1 MARIITKFKY
11 LKPDERNHF
20 GGYAEY
26 IATREGVEK
35 IDESKRNA
43 PATNKQKQLIKKI
56 LSDFP
61 DSKSSLEYEDYL
73 KEKTVGAASEF
84 ITRALEENADEMLH
98 TKTYADYIATRPRAE
113 RFGSHGLFTDDGV
126 AVDLKKV
133 SDELNAHTG
142 NVWTAI
148 VSLRREDAERLG
160 FENGSRWRDML
171 RSQAQTLSENL
182 RIPMS
187 NLRWFAAF
195 HNESHHPHIHL
206 IAYSTNPNEGYLSEK
221 GVMALRSSFAKD
233 IFAQDLL
240 CEYKKQ
246 TEHRDALKVQSREVL
261 AELIAKINGGTYD
274 NPQVEDLLQAL
285 AKRLAVTNGK
295 KQYGYLR
302 KDIKEIINNIVDDL
316 GKDERIAALYDLW
329 YESKET
335 ALKVYSESQPERLP
349 LSQNKEFKSVKNIVI
364 AEAMKL
370 NLPTDEIEETDEP
383 TEPDREPTVEE
394 TESPDPPPP
403 PMDEYERTVADA
415 NKGNKWS
422 QYRAAKFMLDRDGDH
437 YDPKKAVEYLT
448 KSAKQGYTVAKY
460 MLGKLYLRGEDV
472 PKQMLH
478 ALHWLESAVKD
489 DNQYAE
495 YLLGKTFL
503 KGVDVERDTDRAE
516 SLLRR
521 SSEQGNK
528 YAAYTLGKAYL
539 DGDILAQN
547 IDEAVRLL
555 NLSASKGFA
564 PAQFILGRLLYKG
577 EVVPKDIKKSVEW
590 LDRAAAQKNLY
601 AAYLAGKIYLTE
613 DAVKNVQKAIHS
625 FKIAAENGNDYA
637 EYQLGKIYL
646 YGKDIPRDT
655 DKAMHYLHLAAEH
668 GNQYAAQLIHSIRV
682 NGNWTA
688 ALASL
693 RLLGHM
699 ARVIQNGW
707 RMSAEAEKTASTASC
722 AERSKKRNRLTDSN
736 NSTGRLHIHFM
747 RNLLFERRNS
757 CQPNT
762 FTLQPGKRKRLGRQ
776 TWSHSC
782 KARANAS
789 NAPAR
794 NMCGVTAQKRL
805 RSEEI
810 CGFINMNAS
819 VATPLTSSV
828 DFITWTFRRPSIF
841 CLAITAAPFRKPS
854 RSSESRQSRSPFRRK
869 MIICGVCMPI
879 CLTAEG

>member
-1 MARIITKFKY
+1 MARLITKFKY
-11 LKPDERNHF
+11 LKPEDRKNV

-26 IATREGVEK
+26 IATREGAEK
-35 IDESKRNA
+35 IDESRKFA
-43 PATNKQKQLIKKI
+43 PATDKQRRLIQKI
-56 LSDFP
+56 LADFP

-73 KEKTVGAASEF
+73 KDKTIVTASEF
-84 ITRALEENADEMLH
+84 ITRMLEENADEMMH

-126 AVDLKKV
+126 AVDLQKV

-160 FENGSRWRDML
+160 YDNGSRWRDML
-171 RSQAQTLSENL
+171 RSQTQTLSENL
-182 RIPMS
+182 KIPMS

-246 TEHRDALKVQSREVL
+246 TEHRDALKAQSREVL

-274 NPQVEDLLQAL
+274 NPTVENLLQAL

-335 ALKVYSESQPERLP
+335 ALTVYSESQPERLP
-349 LSQNKEFKSVKNIVI
+349 LSQNKEFKSVKNMVI

-370 NLPTDEIEETDEP
+370 NLPTDDIEEPEP
-383 TEPDREPTVEE
+383 TEPEYELTAEE

-403 PMDEYERTVADA
+403 PIDEYERTVADA
-415 NKGNKWS
+415 DKGNKWS
-422 QYRAAKFMLDRDGDH
+422 QYRAAKFMLNRDGDR

-448 KSAKQGYTVAKY
+448 RSAKQGYTVAKY

-478 ALHWLESAVKD
+478 ALHWLESAVQD

-503 KGVDVERDTDRAE
+503 KGEDIERDTERAE

-521 SSEQGNK
+521 SAEQGNK
-528 YAAYTLGKAYL
+528 YAAYSLGKAYL

-547 IDEAVRLL
+547 INEAMRLL
-555 NLSASKGFA
+555 NLSASKDFA
-564 PAQFILGRLLYKG
+564 PTQFILGRLLYKG
-577 EVVPKDIKKSVEW
+577 EVIPKDIKKAIEW
-590 LDRAAAQKNLY
+590 LDRAAGQKNPY

-613 DAVKNVQKAIHS
+613 DAVKDIQKAIRS

-655 DKAMHYLHLAAEH
+655 DKAMYYIHLAAEH

-688 ALASL
+688 AIASL
-693 RLLGHM
+693 RLFGHI
-699 ARVIQNGW
+699 ARII
-707 RMSAEAEKTASTASC
+707 K
-722 AERSKKRNRLTDSN
+722 NRIED
-736 NSTGRLHIHFM
+736 
-747 RNLLFERRNS
+747 
-757 CQPNT
+757 
-762 FTLQPGKRKRLGRQ
+762 KRKGGGTDRKSLRKIEEKKQAQGLRQ
-776 TWSHSC
+776 
-782 KARANAS
+782 
-789 NAPAR
+789 
-794 NMCGVTAQKRL
+794 G
-805 RSEEI
+805 
-810 CGFINMNAS
+810 
-819 VATPLTSSV
+819 
-828 DFITWTFRRPSIF
+828 
-841 CLAITAAPFRKPS
+841 
-854 RSSESRQSRSPFRRK
+854 
-869 MIICGVCMPI
+869 
-879 CLTAEG
+879 

>member
-1 MARIITKFKY
+1 MARLITKFKY

-73 KEKTVGAASEF
+73 KDKTIGAASEF
-84 ITRALEENADEMLH
+84 ITRMFEENADEMMH

-160 FENGSRWRDML
+160 FDNGSRWRDML

-206 IAYSTNPNEGYLSEK
+206 IAYSINPNEGYLSEK

-274 NPQVEDLLQAL
+274 NPQVEDMLQAL

-302 KDIKEIINNIVDDL
+302 KDIKEIINSIVDEL

-329 YESKET
+329 YESRET

-349 LSQNKEFKSVKNIVI
+349 LSQNKEFKFVKNLVI
-364 AEAMKL
+364 NEAMKL
-370 NLPTDEIEETDEP
+370 NLPTDDIEEPEP
-383 TEPDREPTVEE
+383 TEPEYEPTSEE
-394 TESPDPPPP
+394 IEGEDVPQEDSAPP
-403 PMDEYERTVADA
+403 
-415 NKGNKWS
+415 NKW
-422 QYRAAKFMLDRDGDH
+422 QLYRMAKEHLDRDGDC
-437 YDPKKAVEYLT
+437 YDPRKAVEYLT

-478 ALHWLESAVKD
+478 ALHWLESAVQD

-503 KGVDVERDTDRAE
+503 NGEDMERDTERAE

-521 SSEQGNK
+521 SAEQGNK

-539 DGDILAQN
+539 DGDILAQS

-577 EVVPKDIKKSVEW
+577 EVTPKDIRQAVRW
-590 LDRAAAQKNLY
+590 LDRAAGQKNPY

-613 DAVKNVQKAIHS
+613 DAVKDIQKAIRS
-625 FKIAAENGNDYA
+625 FKIAAENGNNYA

-646 YGKDIPRDT
+646 YGKDVPRDT
-655 DKAMHYLHLAAEH
+655 DTAMYYLQLAAEH
-668 GNQYAAQLIHSIRV
+668 GNQYAAQFIHSIKV

-693 RLLGHM
+693 RLLGHI
-699 ARVIQNGW
+699 ARIIKS
-707 RMSAEAEKTASTASC
+707 RIE
-722 AERSKKRNRLTDSN
+722 D
-736 NSTGRLHIHFM
+736 
-747 RNLLFERRNS
+747 
-757 CQPNT
+757 
-762 FTLQPGKRKRLGRQ
+762 KRKGSGTDRKLLRKIEEKKQ
-776 TWSHSC
+776 
-782 KARANAS
+782 
-789 NAPAR
+789 
-794 NMCGVTAQKRL
+794 AQGLK
-805 RSEEI
+805 
-810 CGFINMNAS
+810 
-819 VATPLTSSV
+819 
-828 DFITWTFRRPSIF
+828 
-841 CLAITAAPFRKPS
+841 
-854 RSSESRQSRSPFRRK
+854 Q
-869 MIICGVCMPI
+869 
-879 CLTAEG
+879 

>member
-1 MARIITKFKY
+1 MARLITKFKY
-11 LKPDERNHF
+11 LKPEDRKNV

-26 IATREGVEK
+26 IATREGIEK

-43 PATNKQKQLIKKI
+43 PATEKQRRLIQKI

-61 DSKSSLEYEDYL
+61 DSRSSLEYVDYL

-84 ITRALEENADEMLH
+84 ITRMLEENADEMIH

-126 AVDLKKV
+126 AVDLQKV
-133 SDELNAHTG
+133 SDELNTHTG

-160 FENGSRWRDML
+160 YDNGSRWRDML
-171 RSQAQTLSENL
+171 RSQTQTLSENL

-206 IAYSTNPNEGYLSEK
+206 IAYSTDPNEGYLSEK

-246 TEHRDALKVQSREVL
+246 TEHRDALKAQSREVL

-274 NPQVEDLLQAL
+274 NPTVENLLQAL

-335 ALKVYSESQPERLP
+335 ALTVYSESQPERLP
-349 LSQNKEFKSVKNIVI
+349 LSQNKEFKSVKNMVI

-370 NLPTDEIEETDEP
+370 NLPTDDIEEPEP
-383 TEPDREPTVEE
+383 TEPEYELTAEE

-415 NKGNKWS
+415 DKGNKWS

-448 KSAKQGYTVAKY
+448 RSAKQGYTVAKY

-478 ALHWLESAVKD
+478 ALHWLESAVQD

-503 KGVDVERDTDRAE
+503 KGEDIERDTERAE

-521 SSEQGNK
+521 SAEQGNK
-528 YAAYTLGKAYL
+528 YAAYSLGKAYL

-547 IDEAVRLL
+547 INEAMRLL
-555 NLSASKGFA
+555 NLSASKDFA
-564 PAQFILGRLLYKG
+564 PTQFILGRLLYKG
-577 EVVPKDIKKSVEW
+577 EVVPEDIRQAVRW
-590 LDRAAAQKNLY
+590 LDRAAAQKNPY

-613 DAVKNVQKAIHS
+613 DEVKDIQKAIRS

-655 DKAMHYLHLAAEH
+655 DKAMYYIHLAAEH

-688 ALASL
+688 AIASL
-693 RLLGHM
+693 RLFGHI
-699 ARVIQNGW
+699 ARII
-707 RMSAEAEKTASTASC
+707 K
-722 AERSKKRNRLTDSN
+722 NRIED
-736 NSTGRLHIHFM
+736 
-747 RNLLFERRNS
+747 
-757 CQPNT
+757 
-762 FTLQPGKRKRLGRQ
+762 KRKGGGTDRKSLRKIEEKKQAQGLRQ
-776 TWSHSC
+776 
-782 KARANAS
+782 
-789 NAPAR
+789 
-794 NMCGVTAQKRL
+794 G
-805 RSEEI
+805 
-810 CGFINMNAS
+810 
-819 VATPLTSSV
+819 
-828 DFITWTFRRPSIF
+828 
-841 CLAITAAPFRKPS
+841 
-854 RSSESRQSRSPFRRK
+854 
-869 MIICGVCMPI
+869 
-879 CLTAEG
+879 

>member
-1 MARIITKFKY
+1 MARLITKFKY

-35 IDESKRNA
+35 IDKSKRNA

-73 KEKTVGAASEF
+73 KEKTVGTASEF
-84 ITRALEENADEMLH
+84 ITRMLEENADEMMH

-160 FENGSRWRDML
+160 YDNGSRWRDML
-171 RSQAQTLSENL
+171 RSQTQALSENL
-182 RIPMS
+182 KIPMS
-187 NLRWFAAF
+187 HLRWFAAF

-221 GVMALRSSFAKD
+221 GVMSLRSSFAKD
-233 IFAQDLL
+233 IFAQDLF

-302 KDIKEIINNIVDDL
+302 KDIKEIINNIVDEL

-335 ALKVYSESQPERLP
+335 AHKVYGESQPERLP
-349 LSQNKEFKSVKNIVI
+349 LSQNKEFKSVKNLVI
-364 AEAMKL
+364 SEAMKL
-370 NLPTDEIEETDEP
+370 NLPADGIEEPEPIEPDDEP
-383 TEPDREPTVEE
+383 SDEE
-394 TESPDPPPP
+394 IESPDVPQEDADPP
-403 PMDEYERTVADA
+403 
-415 NKGNKWS
+415 NKW
-422 QYRAAKFMLDRDGDH
+422 QLYRMAKEHLDRDGDS
-437 YDPKKAVEYLT
+437 YDPRKAVEYLT
-448 KSAKQGYTVAKY
+448 QSAKQGYTVAKY
-460 MLGKLYLRGEDV
+460 MLGKLYLKGEDV

-478 ALHWLESAVKD
+478 ALHWLESAVQD

-503 KGVDVERDTDRAE
+503 KGEDIERDTERAE

-521 SSEQGNK
+521 SAEQGNK

-555 NLSASKGFA
+555 NLSASKNFA

-577 EVVPKDIKKSVEW
+577 EVIPKDIRQAVRW
-590 LDRAAAQKNLY
+590 LDRAAAQKNPY
-601 AAYLAGKIYLTE
+601 AAHLAGKIYLTE
-613 DAVKNVQKAIHS
+613 DEVKDIQKAIRS
-625 FKIAAENGNDYA
+625 FIVAAENGNDYA

-655 DKAMHYLHLAAEH
+655 DKAMYYLHLAAEH

-688 ALASL
+688 AIASL
-693 RLLGHM
+693 RLFGHI
-699 ARVIQNGW
+699 ARII
-707 RMSAEAEKTASTASC
+707 K
-722 AERSKKRNRLTDSN
+722 NRIED
-736 NSTGRLHIHFM
+736 
-747 RNLLFERRNS
+747 
-757 CQPNT
+757 
-762 FTLQPGKRKRLGRQ
+762 KRKGGGIDRKLLRKIEEKKQAQGLRQ
-776 TWSHSC
+776 
-782 KARANAS
+782 
-789 NAPAR
+789 
-794 NMCGVTAQKRL
+794 G
-805 RSEEI
+805 
-810 CGFINMNAS
+810 
-819 VATPLTSSV
+819 
-828 DFITWTFRRPSIF
+828 
-841 CLAITAAPFRKPS
+841 
-854 RSSESRQSRSPFRRK
+854 
-869 MIICGVCMPI
+869 
-879 CLTAEG
+879 

>member
-1 MARIITKFKY
+1 MARLITKFKY

-73 KEKTVGAASEF
+73 KDKTIGAASEF
-84 ITRALEENADEMLH
+84 ITRMFEENADEMMH

-160 FENGSRWRDML
+160 FDNGSQWRDML

-206 IAYSTNPNEGYLSEK
+206 IAYSINPNEGYLSEK

-274 NPQVEDLLQAL
+274 NPQVEDMLQAL

-302 KDIKEIINNIVDDL
+302 KDIKEIINSIVDEL

-349 LSQNKEFKSVKNIVI
+349 LSQNKEFKFVKNLVI
-364 AEAMKL
+364 NEAMKL
-370 NLPTDEIEETDEP
+370 NLPTDDIEEPEP
-383 TEPDREPTVEE
+383 TEPEYEPTSEE
-394 TESPDPPPP
+394 IEGEDVPQEDSAPP
-403 PMDEYERTVADA
+403 
-415 NKGNKWS
+415 NKW
-422 QYRAAKFMLDRDGDH
+422 QLYRMAKEHLDRDGDC
-437 YDPKKAVEYLT
+437 YDPRKAVEYLT

-478 ALHWLESAVKD
+478 ALHWLESAVQD

-503 KGVDVERDTDRAE
+503 NGEDMERDTERAE

-521 SSEQGNK
+521 SAEQGNK

-539 DGDILAQN
+539 DGDILAQS

-577 EVVPKDIKKSVEW
+577 EVTPKDIRQAVRW
-590 LDRAAAQKNLY
+590 LDRAAGQKNPY

-613 DAVKNVQKAIHS
+613 DAVKDIQKAIRS
-625 FKIAAENGNDYA
+625 FKIAAENGNNYA

-646 YGKDIPRDT
+646 YGKDVPRDT
-655 DKAMHYLHLAAEH
+655 DTAMYYLQLAAEH
-668 GNQYAAQLIHSIRV
+668 GNQYAAQFIHSIKV

-693 RLLGHM
+693 RLLGHI
-699 ARVIQNGW
+699 ARIIKS
-707 RMSAEAEKTASTASC
+707 RIE
-722 AERSKKRNRLTDSN
+722 D
-736 NSTGRLHIHFM
+736 
-747 RNLLFERRNS
+747 
-757 CQPNT
+757 
-762 FTLQPGKRKRLGRQ
+762 KRKGSGTDRKLLRKIEEKKQ
-776 TWSHSC
+776 
-782 KARANAS
+782 
-789 NAPAR
+789 
-794 NMCGVTAQKRL
+794 AQGLK
-805 RSEEI
+805 
-810 CGFINMNAS
+810 
-819 VATPLTSSV
+819 
-828 DFITWTFRRPSIF
+828 
-841 CLAITAAPFRKPS
+841 
-854 RSSESRQSRSPFRRK
+854 Q
-869 MIICGVCMPI
+869 
-879 CLTAEG
+879 

>member
-1 MARIITKFKY
+1 MARLITKFKY
-11 LKPDERNHF
+11 LKPEDRKNI

-35 IDESKRNA
+35 IDESRKFA

-61 DSKSSLEYEDYL
+61 DSRSSLEYEDYL
-73 KEKTVGAASEF
+73 KDKTIGTASEF
-84 ITRALEENADEMLH
+84 ITRVLEENADEMMH
-98 TKTYADYIATRPRAE
+98 TTTYADYIATRPRVE
-113 RFGSHGLFTDDGV
+113 RIGSHGLFTDDGV
-126 AVDLKKV
+126 AVDLQKV

-160 FENGSRWRDML
+160 YDNGSRWRDML
-171 RSQAQTLSENL
+171 RSQTQTLSENMK
-182 RIPMS
+182 IPMS

-195 HNESHHPHIHL
+195 HNEGYHPHVHMIV
-206 IAYSTNPNEGYLSEK
+206 YSTDPTEGYLSEK
-221 GVMALRSSFAKD
+221 GLMALRSSFAKD

-261 AELIAKINGGTYD
+261 AELIAKINSGTYD

-302 KDIKEIINNIVDDL
+302 KDIKEIINSIVDEL

-335 ALKVYSESQPERLP
+335 ALKVYTESRPERLP
-349 LSQNKEFKSVKNIVI
+349 LSQNKEFKSVKNMVI

-370 NLPTDEIEETDEP
+370 NLPTDEVEETDEP

-403 PMDEYERTVADA
+403 MDEYETTVADA
-415 NKGNKWS
+415 DKGNRWA
-422 QYRAAKFMLDRDGDH
+422 QYRAAKFMLDRYGDH

-448 KSAKQGYTVAKY
+448 RSAKQGYTVAKY
-460 MLGKLYLRGEDV
+460 MLGKLYLKGEDV

-489 DNQYAE
+489 DNPYAE

-503 KGVDVERDTDRAE
+503 KGVDIERDTERAE

-521 SSEQGNK
+521 SAEQGNK

-539 DGDILAQN
+539 DGDVLAQS

-577 EVVPKDIKKSVEW
+577 EVVPKDIKKVAEW
-590 LDRAAAQKNLY
+590 LDRAAAQKNPY

-613 DAVKNVQKAIHS
+613 DEVKNIQKAIRS
-625 FKIAAENGNDYA
+625 FKIAAENGNYFA

-646 YGKDIPRDT
+646 YGKDVPRDT
-655 DKAMHYLHLAAEH
+655 DTAMYYLQLAAEH

-688 ALASL
+688 AIASL
-693 RLLGHM
+693 RLFGHI
-699 ARVIQNGW
+699 ARII
-707 RMSAEAEKTASTASC
+707 K
-722 AERSKKRNRLTDSN
+722 NRIED
-736 NSTGRLHIHFM
+736 
-747 RNLLFERRNS
+747 
-757 CQPNT
+757 
-762 FTLQPGKRKRLGRQ
+762 KRKGGGTDRKLLRKIEEKKQ
-776 TWSHSC
+776 
-782 KARANAS
+782 
-789 NAPAR
+789 
-794 NMCGVTAQKRL
+794 AQGLK
-805 RSEEI
+805 
-810 CGFINMNAS
+810 
-819 VATPLTSSV
+819 
-828 DFITWTFRRPSIF
+828 
-841 CLAITAAPFRKPS
+841 
-854 RSSESRQSRSPFRRK
+854 Q
-869 MIICGVCMPI
+869 
-879 CLTAEG
+879 

>member
-1 MARIITKFKY
+1 MARLITKFKY

-73 KEKTVGAASEF
+73 KDKTIGAASEF
-84 ITRALEENADEMLH
+84 ITRMFEENADEMMH

-160 FENGSRWRDML
+160 FDNGSRWRDML

-206 IAYSTNPNEGYLSEK
+206 IAYSINPNEGYLSEK

-302 KDIKEIINNIVDDL
+302 KDIKEIINSIVDEL

-349 LSQNKEFKSVKNIVI
+349 LSQNKEFKFVKNLVI
-364 AEAMKL
+364 NEAMKL
-370 NLPTDEIEETDEP
+370 NLPTDDIEEPEP
-383 TEPDREPTVEE
+383 TEPEYEPTSEE
-394 TESPDPPPP
+394 IEGEDVPQEDSAPP
-403 PMDEYERTVADA
+403 
-415 NKGNKWS
+415 NKW
-422 QYRAAKFMLDRDGDH
+422 QLYRMAKEHLDRDGDC
-437 YDPKKAVEYLT
+437 YDPRKAVEYLT

-478 ALHWLESAVKD
+478 ALHWLESAVQD

-503 KGVDVERDTDRAE
+503 NGEDMERDTERAE

-521 SSEQGNK
+521 SAEQGNK

-539 DGDILAQN
+539 DGDILAQS

-577 EVVPKDIKKSVEW
+577 EVTPKDIRQAVRW
-590 LDRAAAQKNLY
+590 LDRAAGQKNPY

-613 DAVKNVQKAIHS
+613 DAVKDIQKAIRS
-625 FKIAAENGNDYA
+625 FKIAAENGNNYA

-646 YGKDIPRDT
+646 YGKDVPRDT
-655 DKAMHYLHLAAEH
+655 DTAMYYLQLAAEH
-668 GNQYAAQLIHSIRV
+668 GNQYAAQFIHSIKV

-693 RLLGHM
+693 RLLGHI
-699 ARVIQNGW
+699 ARIIKS
-707 RMSAEAEKTASTASC
+707 RIE
-722 AERSKKRNRLTDSN
+722 D
-736 NSTGRLHIHFM
+736 
-747 RNLLFERRNS
+747 
-757 CQPNT
+757 
-762 FTLQPGKRKRLGRQ
+762 KRKGSGTDRKLLRKIEEKKQ
-776 TWSHSC
+776 
-782 KARANAS
+782 
-789 NAPAR
+789 
-794 NMCGVTAQKRL
+794 AQGLK
-805 RSEEI
+805 
-810 CGFINMNAS
+810 
-819 VATPLTSSV
+819 
-828 DFITWTFRRPSIF
+828 
-841 CLAITAAPFRKPS
+841 
-854 RSSESRQSRSPFRRK
+854 Q
-869 MIICGVCMPI
+869 
-879 CLTAEG
+879 

>member
-1 MARIITKFKY
+1 MARLITKFKY
-11 LKPDERNHF
+11 LKPEDRKNV

-35 IDESKRNA
+35 IDESRKFA

-61 DSKSSLEYEDYL
+61 DSKSSLEYVDYL

-84 ITRALEENADEMLH
+84 ITRMLEENADEMIH

-126 AVDLKKV
+126 AVDLQKV
-133 SDELNAHTG
+133 SDELNTHTG

-160 FENGSRWRDML
+160 YDNGSRWRDML
-171 RSQAQTLSENL
+171 RSQTQTLSENL

-206 IAYSTNPNEGYLSEK
+206 IAYSTDPNEGYLSEK

-246 TEHRDALKVQSREVL
+246 TEHRDALKAQSREVL

-274 NPQVEDLLQAL
+274 NPTVENLLQAL

-335 ALKVYSESQPERLP
+335 ALTVYSESQPERLP
-349 LSQNKEFKSVKNIVI
+349 LSQNKEFKSVKNMVI

-370 NLPTDEIEETDEP
+370 NLPTDDIEEPEP
-383 TEPDREPTVEE
+383 TEPEYELTAEE

-403 PMDEYERTVADA
+403 PIDEYERTVADA
-415 NKGNKWS
+415 DKGNKWS
-422 QYRAAKFMLDRDGDH
+422 QYRAANFMLNRDGDR

-448 KSAKQGYTVAKY
+448 RSAKQGYTVAKY

-478 ALHWLESAVKD
+478 ALHWLESAVQD

-503 KGVDVERDTDRAE
+503 KGEDIERDTERAE

-521 SSEQGNK
+521 SAEQGNK
-528 YAAYTLGKAYL
+528 YAAYSLGKAYL

-547 IDEAVRLL
+547 INEAMRLL
-555 NLSASKGFA
+555 NLSASKDFA
-564 PAQFILGRLLYKG
+564 PTQFILGRLLYKG
-577 EVVPKDIKKSVEW
+577 EVIPKDIKKAIEW
-590 LDRAAAQKNLY
+590 LDRAAGQKNPY

-613 DAVKNVQKAIHS
+613 DAVKDIQKAIRS

-655 DKAMHYLHLAAEH
+655 DKAMYYIHLAAEH

-688 ALASL
+688 AIASL
-693 RLLGHM
+693 RLFGHI
-699 ARVIQNGW
+699 ARII
-707 RMSAEAEKTASTASC
+707 K
-722 AERSKKRNRLTDSN
+722 NRIED
-736 NSTGRLHIHFM
+736 
-747 RNLLFERRNS
+747 
-757 CQPNT
+757 
-762 FTLQPGKRKRLGRQ
+762 KRKGGGTDRKSLRKIEEKKQAQGLRQ
-776 TWSHSC
+776 
-782 KARANAS
+782 
-789 NAPAR
+789 
-794 NMCGVTAQKRL
+794 G
-805 RSEEI
+805 
-810 CGFINMNAS
+810 
-819 VATPLTSSV
+819 
-828 DFITWTFRRPSIF
+828 
-841 CLAITAAPFRKPS
+841 
-854 RSSESRQSRSPFRRK
+854 
-869 MIICGVCMPI
+869 
-879 CLTAEG
+879 

>member
-113 RFGSHGLFTDDGV
+113 RFCSHGLFTDDGV

-370 NLPTDEIEETDEP
+370 NLPTDEI
-383 TEPDREPTVEE
+383 EE

-699 ARVIQNGW
+699 ARVIQN
-707 RMSAEAEKTASTASC
+707 
-722 AERSKKRNRLTDSN
+722 RLED
-736 NSTGRLHIHFM
+736 
-747 RNLLFERRNS
+747 ERRGRENRID
-757 CQPNT
+757 
-762 FTLQPGKRKRLGRQ
+762 RKL
-776 TWSHSC
+776 
-782 KARANAS
+782 
-789 NAPAR
+789 
-794 NMCGVTAQKRL
+794 
-805 RSEEI
+805 
-810 CGFINMNAS
+810 
-819 VATPLTSSV
+819 
-828 DFITWTFRRPSIF
+828 
-841 CLAITAAPFRKPS
+841 
-854 RSSESRQSRSPFRRK
+854 RRK
-869 MIICGVCMPI
+869 IEEKKQAHG
-879 CLTAEG
+879 LKQ

>member
-1 MARIITKFKY
+1 MARLITKFKY
-11 LKPDERNHF
+11 LKPEDRKNV

-35 IDESKRNA
+35 IDKSKRNA

-73 KEKTVGAASEF
+73 KDKTIGAASEF
-84 ITRALEENADEMLH
+84 ITRMFEENADEMMH

-113 RFGSHGLFTDDGV
+113 RIGSHGLFTDDGV
-126 AVDLKKV
+126 TVDLQKV

-160 FENGSRWRDML
+160 YDNGSRWRDML
-171 RSQAQTLSENL
+171 RSQTQTLSENL
-182 RIPMS
+182 KIPMS

-195 HNESHHPHIHL
+195 HNESYHPHVHMIV
-206 IAYSTNPNEGYLSEK
+206 YSTDPTEGYLSEK
-221 GVMALRSSFAKD
+221 GLMALRSSFAKD

-274 NPQVEDLLQAL
+274 NPQVEDMLQAL

-302 KDIKEIINNIVDDL
+302 KDIKEIINSIVDEL

-349 LSQNKEFKSVKNIVI
+349 LSQNKEFKFVKNLVI
-364 AEAMKL
+364 NEAMKL
-370 NLPTDEIEETDEP
+370 NLPTDDIEEPEP
-383 TEPDREPTVEE
+383 TEPEYEPTSEE
-394 TESPDPPPP
+394 IEGEDVPQEDSAPP
-403 PMDEYERTVADA
+403 
-415 NKGNKWS
+415 NKW
-422 QYRAAKFMLDRDGDH
+422 QLYRMAKEHLDRDGDC
-437 YDPKKAVEYLT
+437 YDPRKAVEYLT

-478 ALHWLESAVKD
+478 ALHWLESAVQD

-503 KGVDVERDTDRAE
+503 NGEDMERDTERAE

-521 SSEQGNK
+521 SAEQGNK

-539 DGDILAQN
+539 DGDILAQS

-577 EVVPKDIKKSVEW
+577 EVTPKDIRQAVRW
-590 LDRAAAQKNLY
+590 LDRAAGQKNPY

-613 DAVKNVQKAIHS
+613 DAVKDIQKAIRS
-625 FKIAAENGNDYA
+625 FKIAAENGNNYA

-646 YGKDIPRDT
+646 YGKDVPRDT
-655 DKAMHYLHLAAEH
+655 DTAMYYLQLAAEH
-668 GNQYAAQLIHSIRV
+668 GNQYAAQFIHSIKV

-693 RLLGHM
+693 RLLGHI
-699 ARVIQNGW
+699 ARIIKS
-707 RMSAEAEKTASTASC
+707 RIE
-722 AERSKKRNRLTDSN
+722 D
-736 NSTGRLHIHFM
+736 
-747 RNLLFERRNS
+747 
-757 CQPNT
+757 
-762 FTLQPGKRKRLGRQ
+762 KRKGSGTDRKLLRKIEEKKQ
-776 TWSHSC
+776 
-782 KARANAS
+782 
-789 NAPAR
+789 
-794 NMCGVTAQKRL
+794 AQGLK
-805 RSEEI
+805 
-810 CGFINMNAS
+810 
-819 VATPLTSSV
+819 
-828 DFITWTFRRPSIF
+828 
-841 CLAITAAPFRKPS
+841 
-854 RSSESRQSRSPFRRK
+854 Q
-869 MIICGVCMPI
+869 
-879 CLTAEG
+879 

>member
-1 MARIITKFKY
+1 MARLITKFKY

-73 KEKTVGAASEF
+73 KDKTIGAASEF
-84 ITRALEENADEMLH
+84 ITRMFEENADEMMH

-160 FENGSRWRDML
+160 FDNGSRWRDML

-206 IAYSTNPNEGYLSEK
+206 IAYSINPNEGYLSEK

-274 NPQVEDLLQAL
+274 NPQVEDMLQAL

-302 KDIKEIINNIVDDL
+302 KDIKEIINSIVDEL

-349 LSQNKEFKSVKNIVI
+349 LSQNKEFKFVKNLVI
-364 AEAMKL
+364 NEAMKL
-370 NLPTDEIEETDEP
+370 NLPTDDIEEPEP
-383 TEPDREPTVEE
+383 TEPEYEPTSEE
-394 TESPDPPPP
+394 IEGEDVPQEDSAPP
-403 PMDEYERTVADA
+403 
-415 NKGNKWS
+415 NKW
-422 QYRAAKFMLDRDGDH
+422 QLYRMAKEHLDRDGDC
-437 YDPKKAVEYLT
+437 YDPRKAVEYLT

-478 ALHWLESAVKD
+478 ALHWLESAVQD

-503 KGVDVERDTDRAE
+503 NGEDMERDTERAE

-521 SSEQGNK
+521 SAEQGNK

-539 DGDILAQN
+539 DGDILAQS

-577 EVVPKDIKKSVEW
+577 EVTPKDIRQAVRW
-590 LDRAAAQKNLY
+590 LDRAAGQKNPY

-613 DAVKNVQKAIHS
+613 DAVKDIQKAIRS
-625 FKIAAENGNDYA
+625 FKIAAENGNNYA

-646 YGKDIPRDT
+646 YGKDVPRDT
-655 DKAMHYLHLAAEH
+655 DTAMYYLQLAAEH
-668 GNQYAAQLIHSIRV
+668 GNQYAAQFIHSIKV

-693 RLLGHM
+693 RLLGHI
-699 ARVIQNGW
+699 ARIIKS
-707 RMSAEAEKTASTASC
+707 RIE
-722 AERSKKRNRLTDSN
+722 D
-736 NSTGRLHIHFM
+736 
-747 RNLLFERRNS
+747 
-757 CQPNT
+757 
-762 FTLQPGKRKRLGRQ
+762 KRKGSGTDRKLLRKIEEKKQ
-776 TWSHSC
+776 
-782 KARANAS
+782 
-789 NAPAR
+789 
-794 NMCGVTAQKRL
+794 AQGLK
-805 RSEEI
+805 
-810 CGFINMNAS
+810 
-819 VATPLTSSV
+819 
-828 DFITWTFRRPSIF
+828 
-841 CLAITAAPFRKPS
+841 
-854 RSSESRQSRSPFRRK
+854 Q
-869 MIICGVCMPI
+869 
-879 CLTAEG
+879 

>member
-1 MARIITKFKY
+1 MARLITKFKY
-11 LKPDERNHF
+11 LKPDERNRF

-73 KEKTVGAASEF
+73 KNKTVGAASEF
-84 ITRALEENADEMLH
+84 ITRALEENADEMMH

-126 AVDLKKV
+126 AVDLQKV

-160 FENGSRWRDML
+160 YDNGSRWQDML
-171 RSQAQTLSENL
+171 RSQTQTLSENL

-206 IAYSTNPNEGYLSEK
+206 IAYSANPNEGYLSEK

-261 AELIAKINGGTYD
+261 AEIMAKINGGTYD
-274 NPQVEDLLQAL
+274 NPQVEDLLQTL

-302 KDIKEIINNIVDDL
+302 KDIKEIINNIVDEL
-316 GKDERIAALYDLW
+316 GNDERIAALYGLW

-335 ALKVYSESQPERLP
+335 ALKVYTESHLERLP
-349 LSQNKEFKSVKNIVI
+349 LSQNKEFKSVKNLVIV
-364 AEAMKL
+364 EAMKL
-370 NLPTDEIEETDEP
+370 NLPTDEIEDTDEP
-383 TEPDREPTVEE
+383 VEPDCEPTAEE
-394 TESPDPPPP
+394 AESPDPPP

-415 NKGNKWS
+415 DKDNKWS

-460 MLGKLYLRGEDV
+460 MLGKLYLKGEDV

-478 ALHWLESAVKD
+478 ALHWLESAVQD

-495 YLLGKTFL
+495 YLLGKTYL
-503 KGVDVERDTDRAE
+503 RGEDIERDTERAE

-521 SSEQGNK
+521 SAEQGNK

-547 IDEAVRLL
+547 IDESVRLL
-555 NLSASKGFA
+555 TLSASKNFA

-577 EVVPKDIKKSVEW
+577 EVIQKDIVAALNY
-590 LDRAAAQKNLY
+590 LDHATAQKNPY
-601 AAYLAGKIYLTE
+601 AAYLAGKVYLTE
-613 DAVKNVQKAIHS
+613 ESVKDIVRAVRS
-625 FKIAAENGNDYA
+625 FEIAAENGNNYA

-646 YGKDIPRDT
+646 YGNGVPKDYDT
-655 DKAMHYLHLAAEH
+655 AIYYLHLAADH
-668 GNQYAAQLIHSIRV
+668 GNNYAAQLIHSIRV
-682 NGNWTA
+682 NGNFAA

-699 ARVIQNGW
+699 ARVIQNHL
-707 RMSAEAEKTASTASC
+707 ED
-722 AERSKKRNRLTDSN
+722 ERKGRG
-736 NSTGRLHIHFM
+736 NSID
-747 RNLLFERRNS
+747 
-757 CQPNT
+757 
-762 FTLQPGKRKRLGRQ
+762 RKL
-776 TWSHSC
+776 
-782 KARANAS
+782 
-789 NAPAR
+789 
-794 NMCGVTAQKRL
+794 
-805 RSEEI
+805 
-810 CGFINMNAS
+810 
-819 VATPLTSSV
+819 
-828 DFITWTFRRPSIF
+828 
-841 CLAITAAPFRKPS
+841 
-854 RSSESRQSRSPFRRK
+854 RRK
-869 MIICGVCMPI
+869 IEEKKQAHG
-879 CLTAEG
+879 LKQ

>member
-1 MARIITKFKY
+1 MARLITKFKY
-11 LKPDERNHF
+11 LKPDDRNHF

-26 IATREGVEK
+26 MATREGVEK

-43 PATNKQKQLIKKI
+43 PATNRQKQLIKKI

-84 ITRALEENADEMLH
+84 ITRMLEENADEMMH

-126 AVDLKKV
+126 AVNLQKV
-133 SDELNAHTG
+133 SDELNSHTG

-160 FENGSRWRDML
+160 YDNGSRWRDML
-171 RSQAQTLSENL
+171 RSQTQTLSENL

-206 IAYSTNPNEGYLSEK
+206 IAYSTDPSEGYLSEK

-302 KDIKEIINNIVDDL
+302 KDIKEIINSIVDEL

-335 ALKVYSESQPERLP
+335 ALKVYTESRPERLP
-349 LSQNKEFKSVKNIVI
+349 LSQNKEFKSVKNMVI
-364 AEAMKL
+364 SEAMKL
-370 NLPTDEIEETDEP
+370 NLPTDDIEEPEP
-383 TEPDREPTVEE
+383 TEPEYEPTSEE
-394 TESPDPPPP
+394 IEGADIPLEDTAPP
-403 PMDEYERTVADA
+403 
-415 NKGNKWS
+415 NKW
-422 QYRAAKFMLDRDGDH
+422 QLYRMAKEHLDRDGDH

-448 KSAKQGYTVAKY
+448 GSAKQGYTVAKY

-503 KGVDVERDTDRAE
+503 KGEDIERDTERAE
-516 SLLRR
+516 NLLRR
-521 SSEQGNK
+521 SAEQGNK

-555 NLSASKGFA
+555 NLSASRNFA

-577 EVVPKDIKKSVEW
+577 EVIPKDIKKAAEW
-590 LDRAAAQKNLY
+590 LDRAAAQKNPY

-613 DAVKNVQKAIHS
+613 DEVKDIQKAIRS

-646 YGKDIPRDT
+646 YGKEIPRDT
-655 DKAMHYLHLAAEH
+655 DTAMYYLHLAAEH

-699 ARVIQNGW
+699 ARIIQN
-707 RMSAEAEKTASTASC
+707 
-722 AERSKKRNRLTDSN
+722 RLED
-736 NSTGRLHIHFM
+736 
-747 RNLLFERRNS
+747 ERRGRENS
-757 CQPNT
+757 ID
-762 FTLQPGKRKRLGRQ
+762 RKL
-776 TWSHSC
+776 
-782 KARANAS
+782 
-789 NAPAR
+789 
-794 NMCGVTAQKRL
+794 
-805 RSEEI
+805 
-810 CGFINMNAS
+810 
-819 VATPLTSSV
+819 
-828 DFITWTFRRPSIF
+828 
-841 CLAITAAPFRKPS
+841 
-854 RSSESRQSRSPFRRK
+854 RRK
-869 MIICGVCMPI
+869 IEEKKQAHG
-879 CLTAEG
+879 LKQ